1 MLREVAA
8 YQQLLQGLKAGRGTP
23 EPLALLHAARPF
35 LAAALAADLN
45 RPLIVVTARSERAQ
59 QWAEDL
65 QVWMNDPE
73 LVHLFADPDAL
84 PYERIPW
91 SRETKQQRLTALVA
105 LTQTSK
111 PNTQYLISNIQYPAS
126 NLQYPIIV
134 ASARA
139 LMQKTLPPRELRL
152 ALRPLRRGQIIEL
165 HKLLERWVGLGYQLV
180 SVVEEPGSFS
190 RRGGIVDIFPP
201 NLDWPV
207 RLELF
212 GEEVDSLRTFD
223 PATQRTRAHVEQV
236 LIGPATEPLTKYGP
250 RAAERLAKLDLP
262 SCHALTRQRMEEE
275 REKLAQGSGFR
286 GMEFYL
292 PYVYSQPAML
302 LDHLPPEGLLLIE
315 DGAELATTW
324 ADLEEQAIR
333 LQQDLTAARELPAG
347 FLPSYFEWQ
356 AVAERL
362 DARQHSGTALTL
374 GLGSFDGRPAA
385 TMSPIARAFA
395 PGPRYGGRV
404 RQVLDDAQRLQERG
418 QRLVLVTRQ
427 APRLAALLSEA
438 GQPTTVVEEVSEP
451 PLPGSP
457 TVVQGTLAEGWTLE
471 IRNSEF
477 VMRKSNDELR
487 TTNYE
492 FDTTAP
498 SQSSQLSR
506 ALHLLTDAELFGWA
520 APHRRRRPRPR
531 PIAPEAF
538 FSEVQPGHLVVH
550 IEHGIGLFQGLTTLD
565 VSGAE
570 REYLQVN
577 YAQGDKLYVPVHQ
590 ADRLARYVGAT
601 DAPPVLHRL
610 GTADWALVKRRAQRA
625 VADIAEELLALYAA
639 REVMPGH
646 AFAPDT
652 PWQAELEASFPY
664 VETEDQLRA
673 VEEVKADMVQPKPM
687 DRLICGDVGYGKT
700 EVALR
705 AAFKAVTDGKQVA
718 LLVPTTV
725 LAQQHYQTFV
735 QRLRPFPAE
744 VEMLSRFRSRKQ
756 QKEVVERL
764 GKGAV
769 DIVIGTHR
777 LLSKDVAF
785 KDLGLLI
792 VDEEQRFG
800 VSHKEKIKQM
810 RRELDVLTLTATPI
824 PRTLYMS
831 LSGVR
836 DMSTINTPP
845 EERLPIR
852 TAVTE
857 YDETLV
863 RQAILREMDR
873 GGQIYFVFNRVRGI
887 LQMTERLRRLVPE
900 ATFAI
905 GHGQMRERE
914 LAAVMTDFAAG
925 EYDVLVC
932 TTIIQS
938 GLDIPN
944 VNTIIIHRA
953 DRFGL
958 ADLYQLRGRVGR
970 AAARAYAYLFY
981 DKHQTLSPVA
991 RRRLE
996 TILEASEL
1004 GAGFQI
1010 AMRDLE
1016 IRGAGELLGA
1026 RQHGHIAAV
1035 GFDLYC
1041 RLLAQAVQELR
1052 EKGEGKR
1059 DKGARL
1065 ERDRLTDSLSPAV
1078 ALELPLPAHIPESYV
1093 AEAALRLRLY
1103 RRLAGVTD
1111 IGAVEEMEKELAD
1124 RFGPLP
1130 PELVNLLYV
1139 VRVKILC
1146 LQAGVSAISQQEEE
1160 LALQSEALAGVDR
1173 KELQR
1178 RLGPGTRVGL
1188 RQLWLPMSGGTGW
1201 QEPLLRVL
1209 RTMAVF
1215 TAS

>member
-1 MLREVAA
+1 MNLRGLLALLREVAA

-35 LAAALAADLN
+35 LAAALATDLN
-45 RPLIVVTARSERAQ
+45 RPLVVVTARSQRAQ

-73 LVHLFADPDAL
+73 RVHLFADPDAL
-84 PYERIPW
+84 PYERITW
-91 SRETKQQRLTALVA
+91 SRETRQQRLAALVA

-152 ALRPLRRGQIIEL
+152 ALRPLRRGQIIDL
-165 HKLLERWVGLGYQLV
+165 HRLLERWVGLGYQPV

-250 RAAERLAKLDLP
+250 RATERLAKLDLP

-374 GLGSFDGRPAA
+374 GLGGFDGHPAA

-457 TVVQGTLAEGWTLE
+457 TVVQGTLAEGWTLQA
-471 IRNSEF
+471 IRNSELGITES
-477 VMRKSNDELR
+477 KQD
-487 TTNYE
+487 
-492 FDTTAP
+492 DTRSTV
-498 SQSSQLSR
+498 
-506 ALHLLTDAELFGWA
+506 LHLLTDAELFGWA

-531 PIAPEAF
+531 PVAPEAF
-538 FSEVQPGHLVVH
+538 FSEVQPGHFVVH
-550 IEHGIGLFQGLTTLD
+550 IEHGIGLFHGLSQLE
-565 VSGAE
+565 VSGRE
-570 REYLQVN
+570 REYLQVD

-601 DAPPVLHRL
+601 DAPPMLHRL

-705 AAFKAVTDGKQVA
+705 AAFKAVMDGKQVA

-925 EYDVLVC
+925 KYDVLVC

-970 AAARAYAYLFY
+970 AAVRAYAYLFY

-1026 RQHGHIAAV
+1026 RQHGHIAAG
-1035 GFDLYC
+1035 GFDLDC
-1041 RLLAQAVQELR
+1041 RLLAQAVLALR
-1052 EKGEGKR
+1052 GKGEGKR

-1065 ERDRLTDSLSPAV
+1065 ERDRLTDSLSPEV

-1103 RRLAGVTD
+1103 RRLAGLTD

-1209 RTMAVF
+1209 RTMAAF